1 MDPAVSHWE
10 PGGVYE
16 LCESEAHHVRVMHF
30 EPGESIQV
38 VDGAGRAAIV
48 TLERVDTEAVS
59 VKVDQIRHTSS
70 RVRVGLIQALSKNDR
85 DLQAVETCVE
95 IGADAFIPWQA
106 DRSIVRWRG
115 DRAHKAHQK
124 WVDTT
129 VRATKQSRRAEQ
141 PVVGSMVT
149 TKQLVKAVSE
159 ASERGVL
166 VAVCHEDANEHLAA
180 VLAAHAAR
188 IQTEPAIPSEAEA
201 NSEAQKKGSTV
212 AQGADVAPEW
222 DVDVMLAVGPEGGIS
237 PDEVASLTQEGA
249 VLVSLGPHI
258 LRASTAGAV
267 GTVLTRH
274 VLAEELSGE
283 HSPDQNTVQD

>member
-10 PGGVYE
+10 PGGVYG
-16 LCESEAHHVRVMHF
+16 LCESEAQHVRVMRF
-30 EPGESIQV
+30 EPGESVQV
-38 VDGAGRAAIV
+38 VDGAGRAAVV

-59 VKVDQIRHTSS
+59 VKVEQILHTSS
-70 RVRVGLIQALSKNDR
+70 GVRVGLIQALSKNDR

-115 DRAHKAHQK
+115 DRAAKAHQK
-124 WVDTT
+124 WVDTA

-149 TKQLVKAVSE
+149 TKQLVKAVSK

-166 VAVCHEDANEHLAA
+166 VAVCHEDANDHLAT
-180 VLAAHAAR
+180 VLATFHAANAACV
-188 IQTEPAIPSEAEA
+188 QTEPATPSEAEA
-201 NSEAQKKGSTV
+201 NGEVPEKTG
-212 AQGADVAPEW
+212 DVAAEW

-237 PDEVASLTQEGA
+237 PDEVASLTQAGA

-274 VLAEELSGE
+274 VLGEE
-283 HSPDQNTVQD
+283 

>member
-16 LCESEAHHVRVMHF
+16 LCESEAHHVRVMRF
-30 EPGESIQV
+30 EHGESIQV
-38 VDGAGRAAIV
+38 VVGAGRAAIV

-59 VKVDQIRHTSS
+59 VKVEQILHTSS
-70 RVRVGLIQALSKNDR
+70 GVRVGLIQALSKNDR

-115 DRAHKAHQK
+115 DRAAKAHQK
-124 WVDTT
+124 WVDTA

-166 VAVCHEDANEHLAA
+166 VAVCHEDANDHLAT
-180 VLAAHAAR
+180 VLASHAAR
-188 IQTEPAIPSEAEA
+188 IQTEPATPSEAEA
-201 NSEAQKKGSTV
+201 NSGAQEK
-212 AQGADVAPEW
+212 AADVAPEW

-237 PDEVASLTQEGA
+237 PDEVASLTQAGA

-274 VLAEELSGE
+274 VLADE
-283 HSPDQNTVQD
+283 

>member
-1 MDPAVSHWE
+1 MSLKSFMDPAVSHWE
-10 PGGVYE
+10 PGGVYG
-16 LCESEAHHVRVMHF
+16 LCESEAHHVRVMRF
-30 EPGESIQV
+30 EPGESVQV
-38 VDGAGRAAIV
+38 VDGAGRAAVV

-59 VKVDQIRHTSS
+59 VKVEQILHTSS
-70 RVRVGLIQALSKNDR
+70 GVRVGLIQALSKNDR

-115 DRAHKAHQK
+115 DRAAKAHQK
-124 WVDTT
+124 WVDTA

-166 VAVCHEDANEHLAA
+166 VAVCHEDASDHLAT
-180 VLAAHAAR
+180 VLATFHAANAAR
-188 IQTEPAIPSEAEA
+188 VQTEPATPSEAEA
-201 NSEAQKKGSTV
+201 NDEAPEKTG
-212 AQGADVAPEW
+212 DVAPEW

-237 PDEVASLTQEGA
+237 PDEVASLTQAGA

-274 VLAEELSGE
+274 VLGEE
-283 HSPDQNTVQD
+283 

>member
-1 MDPAVSHWE
+1 MSLKSFMDPAATHWE

-16 LCESEAHHVRVMHF
+16 LCGSEAHHVRVMRF

-38 VDGAGRAAIV
+38 VDGAGRAAVV

-59 VKVDQIRHTSS
+59 VKVEQILHTSS
-70 RVRVGLIQALSKNDR
+70 GVRVGLIQALSKNDR

-115 DRAHKAHQK
+115 DRAAKAHQK
-124 WVDTT
+124 WVDTA

-149 TKQLVKAVSE
+149 TKQLVNAVSE
-159 ASERGVL
+159 ASKRGVL
-166 VAVCHEDANEHLAA
+166 VAVCHEDASDHLAT

-188 IQTEPAIPSEAEA
+188 VQTEPATPSEAEA
-201 NSEAQKKGSTV
+201 NSEAPEKTQEK
-212 AQGADVAPEW
+212 AADVAPEW

-237 PDEVASLTQEGA
+237 PDEVGSLTQAGA

-274 VLAEELSGE
+274 VLAEK
-283 HSPDQNTVQD
+283 